1 MRITREELIKRIKA
15 RDLSGG
21 LLCYGKEVFFHQQ
34 ILDLL
39 RETYADA
46 GGWGYEVV
54 DAASLDP
61 AQLLA
66 SAGTLS
72 FGGGTKATVI
82 RSAHKLK
89 KDQLQA
95 LERVAAH
102 PAKEREVSREVS
114 RESLRES
121 SREVSPEASR
131 EVLRDVSPEAS
142 REVSREAL
150 RDVLRVVVMMAEA
163 ELKATDNLL
172 KWAKEQKITVCHLA
186 SPKPSELT
194 SWLKTQAS
202 SRGFSLDYRTVDFM
216 VDLSAGNLMALAQ
229 MFTKLDLFRGEK
241 KRIGLKEVEDL
252 LHDSFE
258 KGVYDCVRAVFA
270 RDRNKASRE
279 LHRVLRFDPRE
290 GILQIVRTLSK
301 EAFALLKY
309 EELRAKGVSQDEIA
323 KELRLGAKKWLLEQK
338 YPERIRNWPK
348 ERLHRFL
355 MRLAEVDLA
364 VRTSG
369 RDAEAMLE
377 QIVIGNLAPTSIEE
391 FDEVFL

>member
-1 MRITREELIKRIKA
+1 MHITRKELAKRIKA
-15 RDLSGG
+15 RDLPAA
-21 LLCYGKEVFFHQQ
+21 LLCYGEEAFFHEE
-34 ILDLL
+34 ILTAL
-39 RETYADA
+39 RANYGGA
-46 GGWGYEVV
+46 GSWGYEVV
-54 DAASLDP
+54 DAALLDP

-72 FGGGTKATVI
+72 FGGETKVTVL

-95 LERVAAH
+95 LERVASH
-102 PAKEREVSREVS
+102 PAKVREV
-114 RESLRES
+114 
-121 SREVSPEASR
+121 
-131 EVLRDVSPEAS
+131 
-142 REVSREAL
+142 L
-150 RDVLRVVVMMAEA
+150 RDVLRVVVMMAEK

-172 KWAKEQKITVCHLA
+172 KWAKGQKITVCHLV

-202 SRGFSLDYRTVDFM
+202 SKGFSLDDRTVDFM
-216 VDLSAGNLMALAQ
+216 IDLSAGNLMALAQ
-229 MFTKLDLFRGEK
+229 MLTKIDLYRGEGD
-241 KRIGLKEVEDL
+241 RVGLKDVEDL

-270 RDRNKASRE
+270 RDRDRASRE
-279 LHRVLRFDPRE
+279 LHRVLRFDSRE
-290 GILQIVRTLSK
+290 GMLQIIRALSR

-309 EELRAKGVSQDEIA
+309 HELKGRVPSEEMA
-323 KELRLGAKKWLLEQK
+323 KELRLGSRRWLLSKE
-338 YPERIRNWPK
+338 YPERARRWPA

-364 VRTSG
+364 VRTTG

-377 QIVIGNLAPTSIEE
+377 QVVIGNLAPTSVEE

>member
-15 RDLSGG
+15 RDLAGG
-21 LLCYGKEVFFHQQ
+21 LLCYGQEMFFHQQ

-54 DAASLDP
+54 DAALLDP

-102 PAKEREVSREVS
+102 PEKEREVLREVS
-114 RESLRES
+114 RK
-121 SREVSPEASR
+121 A
-131 EVLRDVSPEAS
+131 LRDV
-142 REVSREAL
+142 L
-150 RDVLRVVVMMAEA
+150 RDVLRVVVMMAEK

-202 SRGFSLDYRTVDFM
+202 SMGFSLDYRTVDFM
-216 VDLSAGNLMALAQ
+216 VDLSAGNLMALSQ

-290 GILQIVRTLSK
+290 GILQIVRTLSR

-309 EELRAKGVSQDEIA
+309 EELLAKGASQDEIA

-364 VRTSG
+364 VRTTG